1 MHWFSPLEMAHF
13 LRKLN
18 LITQRDAHDDNNER
32 QQIYVVHPMDYGKKM
47 YRGSLLESSY
57 KICYCFVK
65 NVMIY
70 IRVYYTKT
78 GAVVQVNERKAF
90 KYAIVLSTLISFL
103 LTSWI
108 FSSKDSSQAYNFKTC
123 EQKYEVSI
131 NLYTRIHNY
140 IELKKN
146 CYWNI
151 LNKTYNGE
159 YSYICTYIYL
169 YSI

>member
-1 MHWFSPLEMAHF
+1 MAHF

-32 QQIYVVHPMDYGKKM
+32 QQIYVVYPMDYGKKM

-103 LTSWI
+103 LTS
-108 FSSKDSSQAYNFKTC
+108 
-123 EQKYEVSI
+123 
-131 NLYTRIHNY
+131 
-140 IELKKN
+140 
-146 CYWNI
+146 
-151 LNKTYNGE
+151 
-159 YSYICTYIYL
+159 
-169 YSI
+169 